1 MCQRTLKEVC
11 SYLVEDAEGEHVK
24 EHASSDRHGGVFSN
38 GNYNSIVRK
47 YKEIVWMRNEWGC
60 HLPFLQSFSMLD
72 KAMILECKFVV
83 KNGSVE
89 NNFLHAGY
97 RLEEIEFIDRK

>member
-1 MCQRTLKEVC
+1 
-11 SYLVEDAEGEHVK
+11 
-24 EHASSDRHGGVFSN
+24 
-38 GNYNSIVRK
+38 
-47 YKEIVWMRNEWGC
+47 MRNEWGC

-83 KNGSVE
+83 KNSSVE

-97 RLEEIEFIDRK
+97 MLEEIEFINRK